1 MPGIVTK
8 AILHVFVPCA
18 LQRSVDE
25 GFVNEKSAP
34 KLLQNSRRNIA
45 LLYSEPSPRV
55 CIFRSGTGEELMRLL
70 SSQQQRQM
78 KKHGGPCTR
87 KYGENI
93 PLDF

>member
-45 LLYSEPSPRV
+45 L
-55 CIFRSGTGEELMRLL
+55 CIVNPVHAHVFSGIELVRS
-70 SSQQQRQM
+70 
-78 KKHGGPCTR
+78 
-87 KYGENI
+87 
-93 PLDF
+93 

>member
-18 LQRSVDE
+18 LERSVDE

-34 KLLQNSRRNIA
+34 KLLKNSRRNIA

-55 CIFRSGTGEELMRLL
+55 CIFRSGTGEELMWLL
-70 SSQQQRQM
+70 SSQQQRRPNEKTWRTLH
-78 KKHGGPCTR
+78 KKIR
-87 KYGENI
+87 
-93 PLDF
+93 